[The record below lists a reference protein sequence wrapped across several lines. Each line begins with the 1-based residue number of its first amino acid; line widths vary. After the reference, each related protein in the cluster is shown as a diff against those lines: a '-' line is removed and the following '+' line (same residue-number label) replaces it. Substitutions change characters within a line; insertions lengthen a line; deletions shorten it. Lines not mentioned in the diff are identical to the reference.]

1 MFSMPL
7 NQSPAPAD
15 SFAMGDRRHAE
26 HRPVQTS
33 AVFVLG
39 KSKHNA
45 APPPSPPSPPQE
57 LCESVE
63 SLSISAADSLTLEA
77 NQRAATRLQ
86 TGLHV
91 LTTEAQALRS
101 VAHLYET
108 DPIARD
114 GFNRTVE
121 AIIRHKNERG
131 KVVITGVGKSGH
143 IANKIT
149 ATFNSLSVPTVFLN
163 PLDALHG
170 DLGVVSSDDTLI
182 LITFSGR
189 TAELMSLVPHIERV
203 STLILLTGHARADTC
218 EFTKLRPDTIL
229 LPAPVHESESASF
242 GVSAPTTSTTVA
254 LAVGDA
260 VAMAAAQ
267 ELHPS
272 IAQVFARNHP
282 GGAIGATFRQEKSGT
297 IKDLAVQWD
306 SIPDV
311 LDAQSVGSD
320 LLRAGF
326 DSPVRWVR
334 GGNEVA
340 SPSRIRRLCSG
351 APGDLGRKIAD
362 VEGLLVPRHEM
373 LSICAGTSVR
383 RAVDFVRN
391 VRGLTA
397 DDEEEGVCGPDS
409 VLAILEK
416 GEIVGVIEVGELLEG
431 REL

>member
-1 MFSMPL
+1 
-7 NQSPAPAD
+7 
-15 SFAMGDRRHAE
+15 MGDRRHIGTE
-26 HRPVQTS
+26 HRAGPVQTS
-33 AVFVLG
+33 AVYVLG
-39 KSKHNA
+39 KSKLNA

-57 LCESVE
+57 LCESVD
-63 SLSISAADSLTLEA
+63 SLSIAGDSSTQEVSQKAAS
-77 NQRAATRLQ
+77 RLQ

-121 AIIRHKNERG
+121 AITRHHSHRG

-149 ATFNSLSVPTVFLN
+149 ATFNSLSIPTVFLN

-170 DLGVVSSDDTLI
+170 DLGVVGSDDTLV

-203 STLILLTGHARADTC
+203 STLVLLTGHARADSC
-218 EFTKLRPDTIL
+218 EFLKLRPDTIL

-282 GGAIGATFRQEKSGT
+282 GGAIGASFRQEKRGT
-297 IKDLAVQWD
+297 IKDLAVPWE

-311 LDAQSVGSD
+311 LDAQSLASD

-326 DSPVRWVR
+326 DSTVRWVR
-334 GGNEVA
+334 AGNDVA
-340 SPSRIRRLCSG
+340 SPGRIRRLCAG
-351 APGDLGRKIAD
+351 RPEELGRKVTD
-362 VEGLLVPRHEM
+362 TPGLLVARHEM

-383 RAVDFVRN
+383 RAVDFVRS

-409 VLAILEK
+409 VLAVLEQ

-431 REL
+431 REA